1 MVRSDERGAMSLVT
15 MEMKP
20 VRARRRTETDEET
33 R

>member
-1 MVRSDERGAMSLVT
+1 MVRSDERGAMRLVM